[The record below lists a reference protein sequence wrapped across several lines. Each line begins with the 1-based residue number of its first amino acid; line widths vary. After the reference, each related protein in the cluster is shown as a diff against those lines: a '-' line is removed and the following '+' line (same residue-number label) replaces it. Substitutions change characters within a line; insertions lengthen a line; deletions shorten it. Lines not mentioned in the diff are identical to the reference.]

1 MTGVQTCALPIFW
14 HTLSGGE
21 RQRVHIARALA
32 QEPSELILDEPT
44 NHLDIQHQLS
54 ILGLV
59 RRLGITCIMA
69 LHDLNLAA
77 MFCDEIALL
86 HEGRLQAAGAPHD
99 VLTAEAI
106 QRIFGV
112 AVSIREGASG
122 RRHIE
127 YLIETER
134 R

>member
-1 MTGVQTCALPIFW
+1 
-14 HTLSGGE
+14 
-21 RQRVHIARALA
+21 
-32 QEPSELILDEPT
+32 
-44 NHLDIQHQLS
+44 
-54 ILGLV
+54 
-59 RRLGITCIMA
+59 MA

-86 HEGRLQAAGAPHD
+86 HEGRLHAAGTPGE

-134 R
+134 RQP